1 MKTVC
6 LMAINY
12 AHPNVVEIV
21 DNFKEEVVKYLG
33 TKLVPTNTQEANAN
47 MLLVVGT
54 LPEEDKEKLSSLT
67 DSDVIQGLC
76 FFEVDKAAE
85 EDMTEWLTAKYVP
98 NK

>member
-21 DNFKEEVVKYLG
+21 DNFKE
-33 TKLVPTNTQEANAN
+33 NAN
-47 MLLVVGT
+47 MLLIASA
-54 LPEEDKEKLSSLT
+54 LPKEDKEKLSSLT
-67 DSDVIQGLC
+67 DGDVIQGLC
-76 FFEVDKAAE
+76 FIEADKAAE